1 MLFYYSDSDGLYTVG
16 IYSVKKSHNNIKKHI
31 EDIICNDLTEVE
43 FDEDS
48 IDTNDFNNDT
58 IIIQPHQF
66 EESILD
72 IVSKG
77 IYLYIR
83 E

>member
-31 EDIICNDLTEVE
+31 EDIICNDLTEIEV
-43 FDEDS
+43 DEDD
-48 IDTNDFNNDT
+48 IDSSDFDTDT
-58 IIIQPHQF
+58 IIINSHQF
-66 EESILD
+66 EESYLD
-72 IVSKG
+72 IVNKG

-83 E
+83 G

>member
-1 MLFYYSDSDGLYTVG
+1 MLFYYSDSDGLYTIG
-16 IYSVKKSHNNIKKHI
+16 IYSVKKSHSIIKKYI
-31 EDIICNDLTEVE
+31 EDIICNDLIEIEV
-43 FDEDS
+43 DEEDIDDS
-48 IDTNDFNNDT
+48 DFNNDT
-58 IIIQPHQF
+58 IIIQTNQF
-66 EESILD
+66 EESLLD